1 MRKFWFLLPLFLACP
16 VSGLAQGTTSDY
28 HKVEVYGGFSAS
40 QVESTITQAS
50 FTGLGSTQTFTNL
63 CSTATG
69 DVLGPNF
76 QDFFCSR
83 RNFNGFDASAT
94 YNITK
99 YIGIKGNVT
108 GHFRSQS
115 YVDRF
120 NPPGVTQTIDNQER
134 LWHFLGGI
142 QIKNNS
148 SSKRAK
154 PFAHALVGFARYT
167 NRQSQDLDLFPFANF
182 TIEDRETSF
191 AMKLGGGIDLRAG
204 KRFDVRVFEFDYNPV
219 FAGNRNPAS
228 IAGPFTVNFSGKT
241 AHNFTVGIGLVIH

>member
-1 MRKFWFLLPLFLACP
+1 MRKFWLLLILIVTCP
-16 VSGLAQGTTSDY
+16 AWAWAQVSKDY
-28 HKVEVYGGFSAS
+28 NKFEVYGGFSSS
-40 QVESTITQAS
+40 QAETTVKSAS
-50 FTGLGSTQTFTNL
+50 FTGLGGTQTFTDL
-63 CSTATG
+63 CSTNTG
-69 DVLGPNF
+69 AVIGPNF
-76 QDFFCSR
+76 QDFFCKR
-83 RNFNGFDASAT
+83 RAFNGFDASAT
-94 YNITK
+94 FNLTK

-120 NPPGVTQTIDNQER
+120 NPPGVMQTIDNQER
-134 LWHFLGGI
+134 LYQILGGI

-148 SSKRAK
+148 KSARAK

-219 FAGNRNPAS
+219 FAGNRNPRS
-228 IAGPFTVNFSGKT
+228 IAGPFTVNLSGKT
-241 AHNFTVGIGLVIH
+241 AHNFTIGIGLVIH

>member
-1 MRKFWFLLPLFLACP
+1 MRKFWLLLILTVACP
-16 VSGLAQGTTSDY
+16 MGGLAQGSKDY
-28 HKVEVYGGFSAS
+28 NKFEVYGGFSAS
-40 QVESTITQAS
+40 QAESTVTQAS
-50 FTGLGSTQTFTNL
+50 FTGLGGTQTFTNL
-63 CSTATG
+63 CSPQTG
-69 DVLGPNF
+69 DVIGPNF
-76 QDFFCSR
+76 QSFFCTR

-94 YNITK
+94 FNVTK

-120 NPPGVTQTIDNQER
+120 NPPGLTQTIVNKER
-134 LWHFLGGI
+134 LYHFLGGI

-148 SSKRAK
+148 TTKRAK

-204 KRFDVRVFEFDYNPV
+204 KRFDVRVIEIDYNPI
-219 FAGNRNPAS
+219 FAGNRNPRA
-228 IAGPFTVNFSGKT
+228 IAGPFSVSFGGNT
-241 AHNFTVGIGLVIH
+241 AHNFTIGIGLVIH

>member
-1 MRKFWFLLPLFLACP
+1 MRKFCWLLIFACP
-16 VSGLAQGTTSDY
+16 VLGLAQGTKEY
-28 HKVEVYGGFSAS
+28 NRFEVYGGFSAS
-40 QVESTITQAS
+40 HVESTINQAS
-50 FTGLGSTQTFTNL
+50 FTGLGGTQTFSNL
-63 CSTATG
+63 CSTQTG
-69 DVLGPNF
+69 AVIGPNF
-76 QDFFCSR
+76 QSFFCTR

-94 YNITK
+94 FNLTK

-120 NPPGVTQTIDNQER
+120 NPPGVTQLIDNQER
-134 LWHFLGGI
+134 LYHFLGGI

-148 SSKRAK
+148 KSARFK

-191 AMKLGGGIDLRAG
+191 AGKLGGGIDLRAG
-204 KRFDVRVFEFDYNPV
+204 KRFDVRVIEVDYNPV
-219 FAGNRNPAS
+219 FAGNRNPRS

-241 AHNFTVGIGLVIH
+241 GHNFTVGIGLVIH

>member
-1 MRKFWFLLPLFLACP
+1 
-16 VSGLAQGTTSDY
+16 
-28 HKVEVYGGFSAS
+28 VYGGFSAS
-40 QVESTITQAS
+40 QVESTGPRQAS
-50 FTGLGSTQTFTNL
+50 TGWAALDIHEL
-63 CSTATG
+63 CSTVTG
-69 DVLGPNF
+69 DVSAEF
-76 QDFFCSR
+76 QSFCTR

-94 YNITK
+94 YSITK
-99 YIGIKGNVT
+99 YIGIKGDVT

-120 NPPGVTQTIDNQER
+120 NPPGLTQTIANQER

-148 SSKRAK
+148 ISKRAK

-191 AMKLGGGIDLRAG
+191 AMKLGGGIDVRAG
-204 KRFDVRVFEFDYNPV
+204 KRFDVRVIEIDYNPV
-219 FAGNRNPAS
+219 FAGNRSPQS
-228 IAGPFTVNFSGKT
+228 IAGPFTVNFI
-241 AHNFTVGIGLVIH
+241 N